1 MTDHTSEQINE
12 TIKESI
18 SEKSILF
25 SDKSTSYIDI
35 ADFVEIHIT
44 EKSNK
49 ETTTETLKWVHIAIS
64 NAKRNFLGN
73 YHKNKRKISSI
84 LSK

>member
-1 MTDHTSEQINE
+1 MKLLKNQFQR
-12 TIKESI
+12 KVFF
-18 SEKSILF
+18 F

-35 ADFVEIHIT
+35 ADLVEIHIK

-64 NAKRNFLGN
+64 NA
-73 YHKNKRKISSI
+73 
-84 LSK
+84 